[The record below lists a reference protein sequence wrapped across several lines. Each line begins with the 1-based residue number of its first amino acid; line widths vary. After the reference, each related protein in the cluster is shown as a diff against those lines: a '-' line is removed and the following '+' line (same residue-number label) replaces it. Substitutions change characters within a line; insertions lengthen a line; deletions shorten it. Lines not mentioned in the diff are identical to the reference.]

1 MIRNGYGRYL
11 VSVWLDSFKRTT
23 FTWCWNCIVFVQFW
37 DFFESLPF
45 IIFRK
50 EVYAASSAEGEWT
63 GDEGGGRC
71 WCKINLAS
79 FLFHWG
85 RLRQFFFF
93 SNRICTWRL
102 FLRFVK
108 KTAITFFA
116 QKGWIK
122 LFWGTLI
129 RIRCFSSETLHL
141 SLKLWAC
148 NLIFKLQLFFLSSDY
163 KLWLISTISNS
174 QALCKLIY
182 SDYPFLTSFPFKIRI
197 IRVNP
202 VSWLK

>member
-1 MIRNGYGRYL
+1 MLKLHSFRSVLRLFWIVTVYYFQKGSVCGL
-11 VSVWLDSFKRTT
+11 VSGRRVD
-23 FTWCWNCIVFVQFW
+23 
-37 DFFESLPF
+37 
-45 IIFRK
+45 
-50 EVYAASSAEGEWT
+50 G
-63 GDEGGGRC
+63 GGGRC

-93 SNRICTWRL
+93 FFKSNLYMTVISSVRQ
-102 FLRFVK
+102 
-108 KTAITFFA
+108 KTAITVFA
-116 QKGWIK
+116 QEGWIK

>member
-1 MIRNGYGRYL
+1 MIRNGYGGYL

-37 DFFESLPF
+37 NFFESLPF

-63 GDEGGGRC
+63 EGGRC

-93 SNRICTWRL
+93 FKSNLYMTVISSVRQ
-102 FLRFVK
+102 

-163 KLWLISTISNS
+163 KLWLINTISNS

>member
-1 MIRNGYGRYL
+1 MLTLHSFRSVLRLFWIVTVYYFQKKSVCSL
-11 VSVWLDSFKRTT
+11 VSGRRVD
-23 FTWCWNCIVFVQFW
+23 
-37 DFFESLPF
+37 
-45 IIFRK
+45 
-50 EVYAASSAEGEWT
+50 G
-63 GDEGGGRC
+63 GGGRC

-79 FLFHWG
+79 FLFHFG
-85 RLRQFFFF
+85 RLRQFSVFFF
-93 SNRICTWRL
+93 FKSNLYMTVISSVRQ
-102 FLRFVK
+102 

-141 SLKLWAC
+141 LLKLWAY
-148 NLIFKLQLFFLSSDY
+148 NVIFKLQLFFLSSDY
-163 KLWLISTISNS
+163 KLWLISNS
-174 QALCKLIY
+174 QAFCKLIY

>member
-1 MIRNGYGRYL
+1 M
-11 VSVWLDSFKRTT
+11 
-23 FTWCWNCIVFVQFW
+23 
-37 DFFESLPF
+37 
-45 IIFRK
+45 
-50 EVYAASSAEGEWT
+50 YAASSAEGEWK
-63 GDEGGGRC
+63 GGGGRC

-85 RLRQFFFF
+85 RLGQFFFF
-93 SNRICTWRL
+93 FFQIESVHDGY
-102 FLRFVK
+102 FFGSS

>member
-1 MIRNGYGRYL
+1 MIRNGYGGYL

-63 GDEGGGRC
+63 EGWGGRC
-71 WCKINLAS
+71 WCKINLA
-79 FLFHWG
+79 FLFVS
-85 RLRQFFFF
+85 LRPSQAIFFFF
-93 SNRICTWRL
+93 FKSNLYMTVISSVRQ
-102 FLRFVK
+102 

>member
-1 MIRNGYGRYL
+1 MLKLHSFRSVLRLFWIVTVYYFQKGSVCGL
-11 VSVWLDSFKRTT
+11 VSGRRVDGGR
-23 FTWCWNCIVFVQFW
+23 
-37 DFFESLPF
+37 
-45 IIFRK
+45 
-50 EVYAASSAEGEWT
+50 
-63 GDEGGGRC
+63 GGRC

-93 SNRICTWRL
+93 FSNRICTWRL

-108 KTAITFFA
+108 KPQLLFLR
-116 QKGWIK
+116 KGWIK

>member
-1 MIRNGYGRYL
+1 MIRNGYGGYL

-50 EVYAASSAEGEWT
+50 EVYAASSGEGEWT
-63 GDEGGGRC
+63 GGGEVLMQN
-71 WCKINLAS
+71 KVS
-79 FLFHWG
+79 VLFVS
-85 RLRQFFFF
+85 LRPSQAIFFFF

-108 KTAITFFA
+108 KPQLLFLR
-116 QKGWIK
+116 KGWIK